1 MQIKYDYVLD
11 KSKIIDI
18 RSSLD
23 YNEKHILGSVNIPRI
38 ILMSNPDVYMNKDED
53 YYLICDKGTV
63 SLSCAN
69 ILNALGYKCYSIIG
83 GIQNIKAQHRL

>member
-1 MQIKYDYVLD
+1 MQIEYKKIID

-18 RSSLD
+18 RNSIIYLD
-23 YNEKHILGSVNIPRI
+23 KNIKGSVNVPRLM
-38 ILMSNPDVYMNKDED
+38 LMSNPDLYMNKRDT

-63 SLSCAN
+63 SLSCVK

-83 GIQNIKAQHRL
+83 GIEGIKN